1 MEVYLGL
8 VSAEALR
15 AYPPEAAERSMHGGV
30 PKGSG
35 QYHVNV
41 SLFDA
46 KTGAAI
52 TDAQVEVQVDEAGMT
67 SESKKLEPMMMGNAA
82 SYGNYFKL
90 RGKTSYLII
99 VRVRK
104 PDSSQPVAARFEHKT
119 S

>member
-8 VSAEALR
+8 IPAEALR
-15 AYPPEAAERSMHGGV
+15 GYPPEAAERSMHGGV
-30 PKGSG
+30 PKGTG

-52 TDAQVEVQVDEAGMT
+52 ADAQVEVQVDEIGMT
-67 SESKKLEPMMMGNAA
+67 SESKKLEPMKTGNAA

-90 RGKTSYLII
+90 RGKASYVVV
-99 VRVRK
+99 VRVRTA
-104 PDSSQPVAARFEHKT
+104 DSSRPVEARFEHKT